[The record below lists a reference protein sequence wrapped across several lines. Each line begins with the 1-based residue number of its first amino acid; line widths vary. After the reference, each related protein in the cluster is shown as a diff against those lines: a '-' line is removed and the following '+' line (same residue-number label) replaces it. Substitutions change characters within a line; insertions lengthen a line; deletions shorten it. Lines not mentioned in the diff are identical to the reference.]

1 MIRPIPKTWGLAS
14 TAGLAL
20 LIALALESHLASSA
34 IAPLPK
40 ATRPRPPSP
49 RPPYIKSLAP
59 PPPRPPY
66 IKSPA
71 PSPPRPP
78 YIKSPAPPPPRPPYI
93 KSPAP
98 SPPRPPY
105 IKSPAPS
112 PPRPPPYGKN
122 SSALSPP
129 RLPQYYIHFG
139 RCVQA
144 FQRQEYGNW
153 IMIRSASVQTS
164 SDSIV
169 LRLDTQNM
177 RPVASAFGTVKPNY
191 FPISHLYI
199 AYFDIRGVAC
209 WTPTLDR
216 TSYKE
221 TASYYS
227 IKVNGSPLGT
237 VRDMK
242 GDGDDGPRAVSYS
255 LKGFLNGIIV
265 PSTTPYVIEIVKVCT
280 LYGISC
286 DGVPDPRDVFVSPR
300 GFMAYSLWTVNQP
313 LRVNGTYYRDHVW
326 CPVQTVIN
334 VP

>member
-1 MIRPIPKTWGLAS
+1 MVKCRRKTQSKSALKMIGTFPKTRGLAW

-20 LIALALESHLASSA
+20 LVALALEGHLASSVST
-34 IAPLPK
+34 PGPK
-40 ATRPRPPSP
+40 AMSPRPPSP
-49 RPPYIKSLAP
+49 RPPF
-59 PPPRPPY
+59 
-66 IKSPA
+66 
-71 PSPPRPP
+71 
-78 YIKSPAPPPPRPPYI
+78 IKSPAPPPPRPPYI
-93 KSPAP
+93 RSPGPPRPA
-98 SPPRPPY
+98 PPRPPY
-105 IKSPAPS
+105 ENNLSALSPH
-112 PPRPPPYGKN
+112 
-122 SSALSPP
+122 LSPP

-169 LRLDTQNM
+169 LRLDTRNM

-199 AYFDIRGVAC
+199 AYFDIRGVAS

-216 TSYKE
+216 TPYKE
-221 TASYYS
+221 TPSYYS

-242 GDGDDGPRAVSYS
+242 GEGDDGPRAVSYS

-265 PSTTPYVIEIVKVCT
+265 PSTLPYVIEIVKVCT

-286 DGVPDPRDVFVSPR
+286 EGVPDPRDVFVSLR
-300 GFMAYSLWTVNQP
+300 GFTAYSLWTVNQP
-313 LRVNGTYYRDHVW
+313 LRVNGTYFRDHVW
-326 CPVQTVIN
+326 CPVQTVID